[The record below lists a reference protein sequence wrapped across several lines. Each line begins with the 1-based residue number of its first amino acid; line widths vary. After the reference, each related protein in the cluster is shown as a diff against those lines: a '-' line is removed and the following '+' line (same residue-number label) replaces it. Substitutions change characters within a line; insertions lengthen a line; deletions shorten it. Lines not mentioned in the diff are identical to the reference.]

1 MEDDEE
7 ETEIIMSFLI
17 FLIGII
23 GSWYHNKYLIK
34 ELSMNDN
41 DKRAQDRAIWM
52 RSLCHEP
59 TCISQLRLNTKTFSK
74 LCNILYDEGG
84 LVATNNVTI
93 QEIVALFLHILGHD
107 QKNSTIKTIFVRSG
121 ETISRQFHTV
131 LRAVL
136 KIGKLLVKQQRDGI
150 YLERDAERWK
160 WFSNAIGALDGTF
173 VDLTVPVE
181 VKSKYRNRKVALS
194 TNVLGVCD
202 ANLKFLYV
210 LPGWEGSAS
219 DARVLRD
226 ALQRPNF
233 LKVCRDKYYLVD
245 AGYTNGPGF
254 LAPYRA
260 TRYHL
265 NEWRGN
271 TPTNYKEL
279 YNIRHSSAR
288 NAIERTFGLLKKRWA
303 ILRTA
308 SFYDLKTQIRII
320 NACCILHNF
329 VRGEIPKDP
338 LLDEVDRELENR
350 EIEDYADK
358 MSLNNKM
365 KSGATTSANKARFML
380 PDKRAWGGTSSNS
393 DTSAGA
399 HFEALK
405 NKKQSYVSWNK
416 EMDGHLAKVLTDQM
430 VQGNKCDGDT
440 WKPQALQAAVAYL
453 NSTLHLTLTKDNI
466 KNKLKNWKKYF
477 SVVSD
482 IQTRQSGF
490 TWDEERKMIVVTSD
504 EWSAWTTYVESHPD
518 AKGLHN
524 KTIDN
529 WDDIVLLCGK
539 DRATGQGAENFEDGA
554 EAMDEEEE
562 NEVNSAPTMQPRL
575 LLFKSLWLAR
585 RKKEEKPS
593 GIEIHEVVSKI
604 PGLTSNEI
612 FTVVRKSMNGDVEEY
627 KLLKDLPDEK
637 KRDWVNFLINS

>member
-17 FLIGII
+17 FLNG
-23 GSWYHNKYLIK
+23 IK

-84 LVATNNVTI
+84 LVATKNVTI

-107 QKNSTIKTIFVRSG
+107 QKNSTIKTTFVRSG
-121 ETISRQFHTV
+121 KTISRQFHTV

-136 KIGKLLVKQQRDGI
+136 KIGKLFVKQQRDGI

-160 WFSNAIGALDGTF
+160 WFPNAIGALDGTF
-173 VDLTVPVE
+173 VDLTVPAE
-181 VKSKYRNRKVALS
+181 VKSKYRNRKGALS

-219 DARVLRD
+219 DARVLCD
-226 ALQRPNF
+226 ALQRPNC
-233 LKVCRDKYYLVD
+233 LKVCR
-245 AGYTNGPGF
+245 
-254 LAPYRA
+254 
-260 TRYHL
+260 
-265 NEWRGN
+265 E
-271 TPTNYKEL
+271 
-279 YNIRHSSAR
+279 
-288 NAIERTFGLLKKRWA
+288 
-303 ILRTA
+303 
-308 SFYDLKTQIRII
+308 
-320 NACCILHNF
+320 
-329 VRGEIPKDP
+329 
-338 LLDEVDRELENR
+338 
-350 EIEDYADK
+350 
-358 MSLNNKM
+358 MSMNNKM

-416 EMDGHLAKVLTDQM
+416 EMDSHLAK
-430 VQGNKCDGDT
+430 
-440 WKPQALQAAVAYL
+440 
-453 NSTLHLTLTKDNI
+453 
-466 KNKLKNWKKYF
+466 
-477 SVVSD
+477 
-482 IQTRQSGF
+482 
-490 TWDEERKMIVVTSD
+490 
-504 EWSAWTTYVESHPD
+504 SHPD

-554 EAMDEEEE
+554 EAMGEEEE
-562 NEVNSAPTMQPRL
+562 NEVNSAPTMQPRVRPSSSTDSML
-575 LLFKSLWLAR
+575 NKRKKLKNDSLAKVVGVIATSFQEFVASKK
-585 RKKEEKPS
+585 KKEEKPS

-612 FTVVRKSMNGDVEEY
+612 FTVVRKLMNGDVEEY
-627 KLLKDLPDEK
+627 KFVERSSGREK
-637 KRDWVNFLINS
+637 KRLGEFSYQFLNLS